1 MTINQD
7 AINAAINKLPKP
19 AFDSQYLNEGL
30 DLIKQGKALVDP
42 IGGAISSLTSQ
53 MSSLGSHIS
62 SSLGIG
68 NAPDPSNPQGSLDSL
83 ISEQLFGGLQSGI
96 ESVASIGASVASVT
110 SKMFTDIH
118 PFSGRMNIPD
128 NMITWSRKYVKLNGD
143 DDDGN
148 DPNGQYL
155 KDAHGNKVISN
166 PNNVD
171 GLGVP
176 QVTTLFNVTASQQAL
191 DAALGRNQDNPCS
204 SFMDGVSGMIASVKE
219 TIGEVQDWIGG
230 IVDDINGMV
239 SDVISGAQSAIGDI
253 YKQIRETV
261 GDIIDW
267 TTEGIA
273 QVKAMIGEA
282 ISGAQ
287 EAIGLVFD
295 TVSGGIADAISA
307 VQDVASDVIGTIT
320 DTAAAIV
327 EQVQAGFAS
336 MIKSLSSMNPCAQD
350 VIIGE
355 NSVLTQ
361 DMSDLVR
368 ANMPPGSEIPF

>member
-7 AINAAINKLPKP
+7 AVNAAIKKLPKP

-42 IGGAISSLTSQ
+42 IGGAISNLSSQ
-53 MSSLGSHIS
+53 LSSLGSDIT

-68 NAPDPSNPQGSLDSL
+68 GTPDPSNPQGSLDAL
-83 ISEQLFGGLQSGI
+83 ISEQLFGGIQSGLNT
-96 ESVASIGASVASVT
+96 VASIGSSVASVT

-118 PFSGRMNIPD
+118 PFSDRMEIPD
-128 NMITWSRKYVKLNGD
+128 NIAGGASGD
-143 DDDGN
+143 A
-148 DPNGQYL
+148 
-155 KDAHGNKVISN
+155 KK
-166 PNNVD
+166 
-171 GLGVP
+171 LGVP

-191 DAALGRNQDNPCS
+191 DASLGRNQDNPCA
-204 SFMDGVSGMIASVKE
+204 SFMDGVSGMISSVKE

-230 IVDDINGMV
+230 VVDDIR
-239 SDVISGAQSAIGDI
+239 AQVQAVLAGTGPIGEI
-253 YKQIRETV
+253 YQQIRETV

-267 TTEGIA
+267 TAEGIE
-273 QVKAMIGEA
+273 QVKTMIGEA
-282 ISGAQ
+282 ISGVQ
-287 EAIGLVFD
+287 EAVGAVFD
-295 TVSGGIADAISA
+295 GISSGIADAISA
-307 VQDVASDVIGTIT
+307 VQDIANDVVGTIT
-320 DTAAAIV
+320 ETAAAIV

-336 MIKSLSSMNPCAQD
+336 MIKSLSGMNPCAQD